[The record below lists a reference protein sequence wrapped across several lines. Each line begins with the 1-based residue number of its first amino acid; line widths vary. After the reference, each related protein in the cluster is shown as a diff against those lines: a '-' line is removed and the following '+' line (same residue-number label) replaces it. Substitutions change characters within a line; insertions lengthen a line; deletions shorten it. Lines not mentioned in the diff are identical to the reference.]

1 MITNQSV
8 LVSILM
14 TAYNREK
21 YIEEAIQS
29 VLAQSYSNLELIIV
43 DDCSSDKTVSVV
55 GEYSQKDNRIRL
67 YLNEV
72 NLGDYPNRNRAAS
85 HAKGEILMYVDSDDT
100 INPDAVEYVVTCFH
114 QYPACNFATIYK
126 NNPDDNKNCLSITSF
141 DAINQHFFEKPF
153 LYIGPG
159 GTAVKKEFF
168 FTIGQ
173 FPERYGPA
181 NDMFYNVK
189 AASNSP
195 IILMS
200 YNYLFYREHAEQEN
214 KNHFSYLYNNYLYIN
229 DLMLIPEL
237 PLTQNQK
244 EYLILKNKRRFALNI
259 IKFLLSEKDM
269 KKTCQAINL
278 AGFTIKDFFKGIF
291 H

>member
-1 MITNQSV
+1 
-8 LVSILM
+8 M

-21 YIEEAIQS
+21 YIEEAMQS
-29 VLAQSYSNLELIIV
+29 VLAQSYDNLELIIV
-43 DDCSSDKTVSVV
+43 DDCSSDKTVSIVR
-55 GEYSQKDNRIRL
+55 EYAEKDTRIKL
-67 YLNEV
+67 YLNEA

-85 HAKGEILMYVDSDDT
+85 LAKGEILMYVDSDDT
-100 INPDAVEYVVTCFH
+100 INSDAVEYVVTCFH
-114 QYPACNFATIYK
+114 QYPSCSFATIYK
-126 NNPDDNKNCLSITSF
+126 NNSENNKNCSSITSF

-195 IILMS
+195 IILMN

-214 KNHFSYLYNNYLYIN
+214 KNHFSYLYNNYLYMK
-229 DLMLIPEL
+229 DLMILPEL
-237 PLTQNQK
+237 PLSQNQK
-244 EYLILKNKRRFALNI
+244 EYLILKNKRRFSLNI
-259 IKFLLSEKDM
+259 IKFIIHERDINKAY
-269 KKTCQAINL
+269 QAIHL
-278 AGFTIKDFFKGIF
+278 ARFTLRDFLKGIF